1 MIKIIKDGREKVF
14 RARCQKCA
22 TDFEYQEE
30 DIQEAEP
37 LPDGVREPSDLIV
50 TTALQIPRVVCPVC
64 GEKCYAARYTK
75 EEIARV
81 PPFFTGWL
89 GGCNS

>member
-22 TDFEYQEE
+22 TDFEYETE

-37 LPDGVREPSDLIV
+37 RSDGAKSPADLIAE
-50 TTALQIPRVVCPVC
+50 TALYPRVVCPVC
-64 GEKCYAARYTK
+64 GSKAYAARYTE

-89 GGCNS
+89 GGQNS